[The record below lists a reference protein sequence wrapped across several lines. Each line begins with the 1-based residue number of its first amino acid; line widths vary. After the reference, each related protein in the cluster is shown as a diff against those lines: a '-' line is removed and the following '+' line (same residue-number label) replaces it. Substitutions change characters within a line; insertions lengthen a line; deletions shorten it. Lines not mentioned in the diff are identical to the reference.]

1 MHTKQQGY
9 QVNYKESV
17 NKMHMNIQPDF
28 FRVIAVSEPTVNKAF
43 MFIVGITLENMKGEQ
58 QHKEIIFSSQSE
70 AFSFY
75 VTQSKMLKDKK
86 R

>member
-1 MHTKQQGY
+1 
-9 QVNYKESV
+9 
-17 NKMHMNIQPDF
+17 MHMNIQPDF
-28 FRVIAVSEPTVNKAF
+28 FRVIAVSEPIVNKAF

-58 QHKEIIFSSQSE
+58 QHKEITFPSQSE

-75 VTQSKMLKDKK
+75 ITQSKMLKDKK